1 MENQHIYTPPTSD
14 LKVASN
20 EIVLSSVLRRL
31 AAWFL
36 DVVALFIVSAV
47 ILILVAI
54 VSPVSIQVEGVLA
67 QIAFLAIFLLI
78 NGYNL
83 VHQGQTIGKSLVG
96 IRIVDL
102 DNNVPDLFHVIVLRL
117 VLFSLI
123 VAVPVVGPILGLVD
137 ILFIFGPQRRCL
149 HDYLAKT
156 KVILD
161 NDAFIDQEHSPIQL
175 TVNKSIIADEK
186 INSSGIS
193 YADYTKDDLIESLNS
208 INYQQY
214 PERAALIKLALERFQ

>member
-117 VLFSLI
+117 VPFSLI

-208 INYQQY
+208 INHQQY
-214 PERAALIKLALERFQ
+214 PERVALIKLALERFQ